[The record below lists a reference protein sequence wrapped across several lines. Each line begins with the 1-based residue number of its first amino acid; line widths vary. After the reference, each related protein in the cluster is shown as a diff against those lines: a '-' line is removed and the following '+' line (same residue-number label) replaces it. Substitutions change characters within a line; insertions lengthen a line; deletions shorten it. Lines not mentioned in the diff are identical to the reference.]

1 MYNDRMSIED
11 LNFYPVDSNIKKNI
25 LDRIDSYDENRKSDV
40 ILIVIGTVIFLG
52 IVDIALKNSE
62 AAIWIIGCILIC
74 IIATRAFFVNNMS
87 THAKIKYIKESL
99 NNSQFQIASALAYK
113 LELMKS
119 TVTDTNDGQV
129 LGYNY
134 ELCCT
139 LKNFDGRIINKAVSC
154 VLDDN
159 FRKYDEKIKYE
170 YEEGEKIFVIRYKH
184 KDEYFYYGIKE
195 DSEEYFQN
203 NLKAIIECSSY
214 EGFDKKA

>member
-170 YEEGEKIFVIRYKH
+170 YEE
-184 KDEYFYYGIKE
+184 D
-195 DSEEYFQN
+195 Q
-203 NLKAIIECSSY
+203 L
-214 EGFDKKA
+214 